1 MTKLIFLREFQ
12 SLISDKKFIYS
23 SIIIIGLMI
32 VNLLSFRINYN
43 NELETYSRVNSE
55 RVNGLEYPADFMSE
69 IFSFFTEQHRLNFV
83 GVLRAEQKIV
93 EEPSTVSFASSND
106 NFLPNGIKINYFKE
120 EFPQYMKN
128 INHFLGNFIAMDWE
142 NIALYFISFLC
153 LMLSYNAFSGEKE
166 TGTLKL
172 MLVNNI
178 SRSKIIMGK
187 YLSLLTGIMIPF
199 LLGLLITVLALL
211 LFPNIQPDANLFLK
225 LTLFLIVF
233 ILFISLNILIGFLIS
248 LLSKKSSV
256 SLIYGIMVWI
266 LFLVILPSSSWIMGR
281 NKVQI
286 ENRATLNQNIG
297 QQVNEVVHG
306 NKDKYTYE
314 WRDDWGTKPPN
325 KFVIK
330 RVNAF
335 NKEDEI
341 RNNLQRDYIKRQF
354 AQVDYS
360 NRFSMLSP
368 YAVFRLCSEKITDSG
383 IYKTEKLYNDAM
395 NYAGIFRDFMKDFD
409 ANDKESFHLISKDNT
424 TARLFCSQKEI
435 DAGNIPRFIP
445 SSTSLANVMNS
456 TKVEFIILFL
466 WCAILFWGVFVL
478 FIKYDVR

>member
-32 VNLLSFRINYN
+32 INLLSFRINYN

-69 IFSFFTEQHRLNFV
+69 ILSFYAGQRRLNFV
-83 GVLRAEQKIV
+83 GVLSAEQKIV
-93 EEPSTVSFASSND
+93 EEPSTFSFASSNH

-128 INHFLGNFIAMDWE
+128 INHFLGNFTAMDWG
-142 NIALYFISFLC
+142 NIILYFISFLC

-187 YLSLLTGIMIPF
+187 YMSLLTGITIPF
-199 LLGLLITVLALL
+199 LVGVLITILTLL
-211 LFPNIQPDANLFLK
+211 LFPNIQPNANLFLK
-225 LTLFLIVF
+225 LTLFFVVF
-233 ILFISLNILIGFLIS
+233 ILFISLNIFMGFLIS
-248 LLSKKSSV
+248 LLSLKSSV
-256 SLIYGIMVWI
+256 SLIYCITVWI

-281 NKVQI
+281 NKMQI
-286 ENRATLNQNIG
+286 ENKATLNKNIE
-297 QQVNEVVHG
+297 QQVNEIVHG
-306 NKDKYTYE
+306 NKDKYTYA
-314 WRDDWGTKPPN
+314 WRSDWEALPPN
-325 KFVIK
+325 LFAIK

-341 RNNLQRDYIKRQF
+341 RNSLQRDYIKRQF
-354 AQVDYS
+354 AQIDYS
-360 NRFSMLSP
+360 NSFSMLSP
-368 YAVFRLCSEKITDSG
+368 YAVFRICSEKITGSG

-409 ANDKESFHLISKDNT
+409 ANDKESFHLISRDNT
-424 TARLFCSQKEI
+424 TARLFCSQKEVN
-435 DAGNIPRFIP
+435 AGNIPRFIP
-445 SSTSLANVMNS
+445 SSTSLTNVMNS
-456 TKVEFIILFL
+456 IRGEFIILFL

>member
-32 VNLLSFRINYN
+32 INVFSFKMSFN
-43 NELETYSRVNSE
+43 NELEKYNRINTE
-55 RVNGLEYPADFMSE
+55 RMRELEYPTGLMSD
-69 IFSFFTEQHRLNFV
+69 IISFLTGNRKHNFR
-83 GVLRAEQKIV
+83 GVINVKQKIV
-93 EEPSTVSFASSND
+93 EKPSTLVFASSNH

-128 INHFLGNFIAMDWE
+128 TNHFLGNSIAMDWE
-142 NIALYFISFLC
+142 NIILYFISFLC

-172 MLVNNI
+172 MLVNNV

-187 YLSLLTGIMIPF
+187 YLSLLTGITIPF

-211 LFPNIQPDANLFLK
+211 LFPNIQPDANLYLN
-225 LTLFLIVF
+225 LALFLIVF
-233 ILFISLNILIGFLIS
+233 ILFISLNIFIGFLIS

-256 SLIYGIMVWI
+256 SLIYGITVWI

-286 ENRATLNQNIG
+286 ENRATLNQNIK

-306 NKDKYTYE
+306 NKDKYTRA
-314 WRDDWGTKPPN
+314 WRSSWETKPPN
-325 KFVIK
+325 EFAIK
-330 RVNAF
+330 RVNGF

-341 RNNLQRDYIKRQF
+341 RNSLQRDYIKRQF

-360 NRFSMLSP
+360 NKVSMLSP
-368 YAVFRLCSEKITDSG
+368 YSVFRLCSEKITDSG
-383 IYKTEKLYNDAM
+383 IFKTKKLYNDAM
-395 NYAGIFRDFMKDFD
+395 NYAGIFREFMKDFD
-409 ANDKESFHLISKDNT
+409 ANDKESFHLISRDNT
-424 TARLFCSQKEI
+424 TARLFCSKKEV

-456 TKVEFIILFL
+456 IKVEFIILFL

>member
-32 VNLLSFRINYN
+32 INLLSFNINYN

-55 RVNGLEYPADFMSE
+55 RVNAVEYPADFMSE
-69 IFSFFTEQHRLNFV
+69 ILSFYTGQRKLNFV
-83 GVLRAEQKIV
+83 SVLSAEQKIV
-93 EEPSTVSFASSND
+93 EKPSTFVFASSNH

-128 INHFLGNFIAMDWE
+128 INHFLGDSIAMDWV
-142 NIALYFISFLC
+142 NIILYFISFLC

-187 YLSLLTGIMIPF
+187 YLSLLTGITIPF

-211 LFPNIQPDANLFLK
+211 LLPNIQPDANLYLK
-225 LTLFLIVF
+225 LALFLIVF
-233 ILFISLNILIGFLIS
+233 ILFISLNIFIGFFIS

-256 SLIYGIMVWI
+256 SLIYGITVWI

-286 ENRATLNQNIG
+286 ENRATLNQNIK

-306 NKDKYTYE
+306 NKNKYTYA
-314 WRDDWGTKPPN
+314 WRSSWATKPPN
-325 KFVIK
+325 EFAIK

-341 RNNLQRDYIKRQF
+341 RNSLQRDYIKRQF

-360 NRFSMLSP
+360 NRVSMLSP
-368 YAVFRLCSEKITDSG
+368 YSVFRLCSEKITDSG
-383 IYKTEKLYNDAM
+383 INKTKKLYNDAM
-395 NYAGIFRDFMKDFD
+395 NYARIFRDFMKDFD
-409 ANDKESFHLISKDNT
+409 ANDKESFHLISRDNT
-424 TARLFCSQKEI
+424 TARLFCSRKEVN
-435 DAGNIPRFIP
+435 AGNIPRFIP
-445 SSTSLANVMNS
+445 SSTSLANLINYI
-456 TKVEFIILFL
+456 KVEFIILFL
-466 WCAILFWGVFVL
+466 WCTILFWGVFVL

>member
-32 VNLLSFRINYN
+32 INLLSFRINYN

-69 IFSFFTEQHRLNFV
+69 IVSSISGQRKLNYL
-83 GVLRAEQKIV
+83 GVLHAEQKIV
-93 EEPSTVSFASSND
+93 EKPSTLVFASSNH
-106 NFLPNGIKINYFKE
+106 NSLPNGIKINYFKE

-142 NIALYFISFLC
+142 HIILYFISFLC

-172 MLVNNI
+172 MLVNSI

-187 YLSLLTGIMIPF
+187 YLSLLTGITIPF
-199 LLGLLITVLALL
+199 LLGVLITVLALL
-211 LFPNIQPDANLFLK
+211 LFPNIQPDANLYLK
-225 LTLFLIVF
+225 LALFLIVF
-233 ILFISLNILIGFLIS
+233 ILFISLNIFTGFLIS
-248 LLSKKSSV
+248 LLSKKSSI
-256 SLIYGIMVWI
+256 SLIYGITVWI

-286 ENRATLNQNIG
+286 ENRATLNQNIK
-297 QQVNEVVHG
+297 QQVNEVVFG
-306 NKDKYTYE
+306 NKDKYTRS
-314 WRDDWGTKPPN
+314 WRGSWATKPPN
-325 KFVIK
+325 EFVIK
-330 RVNAF
+330 RVNGF

-341 RNNLQRDYIKRQF
+341 RNSLQRDHIKRQF

-360 NRFSMLSP
+360 NTFSMLSP
-368 YAVFRLCSEKITDSG
+368 YSVFKLCSEKITGSG
-383 IYKTEKLYNDAM
+383 NFKTKKLYTDAM
-395 NYAGIFRDFMKDFD
+395 NYAGIFREFMKDFD
-409 ANDKESFHLISKDNT
+409 ANDKESFHLISRDNT
-424 TARLFCSQKEI
+424 TARLFCSQKEVN
-435 DAGNIPRFIP
+435 AGNIPRFIP

-456 TKVEFIILFL
+456 IKVEFIILFL